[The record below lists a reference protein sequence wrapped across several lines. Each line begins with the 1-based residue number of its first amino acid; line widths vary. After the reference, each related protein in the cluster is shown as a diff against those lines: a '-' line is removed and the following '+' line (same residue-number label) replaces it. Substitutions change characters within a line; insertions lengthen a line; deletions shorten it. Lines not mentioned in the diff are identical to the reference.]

1 MEFQMED
8 TPAKRKE
15 AKNRPPSAA
24 VVARSAMLLLAAVLF
39 VGWLVMWA
47 VFHTRTYSSTRVTK
61 D

>member
-39 VGWLVMWA
+39 A
-47 VFHTRTYSSTRVTK
+47 E
-61 D
+61 